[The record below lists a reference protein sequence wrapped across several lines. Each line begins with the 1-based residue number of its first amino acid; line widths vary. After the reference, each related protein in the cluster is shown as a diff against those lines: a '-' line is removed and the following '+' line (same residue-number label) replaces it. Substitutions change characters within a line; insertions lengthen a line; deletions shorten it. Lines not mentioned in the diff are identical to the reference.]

1 MKKVLP
7 HWAVVT
13 AACVFFATF
22 SGVFAQDDKPS
33 EPEPDEFVPLSEM
46 KPLEKP
52 YGYRNKHTF
61 QYGISAANTLI
72 NNAKKPTNPVK
83 FDEAAQSKQISDL
96 RGGLFLGNYR
106 PYLKYLYDE
115 THAFNIRA
123 RIGYKYDPTQ
133 SGLSQKQ
140 IDDTRTVVSTA
151 EYNLELFNAE
161 LNFNRHRFT
170 AGRAFYRLGR
180 GLLLANFADGAEYT
194 GTFKYLQIKA
204 QALYSGEYSG
214 CSISINGCRTNSD
227 ADIPIKSAYNIVP
240 GRPADAI
247 VADAGKRI
255 FLNAEIQSPALFGS
269 NAYLL
274 GMYSRDFARNEVTNA
289 KNNADNGKIFA
300 YDPIYLG
307 LGLSGYIVTPRLR
320 YLAEYVLQR
329 GQTYAASTGTGSTIV
344 NKQINIE
351 AWGFT
356 ADLNYSV
363 PLYEKFVKLGLLA
376 QYASAS
382 GRDTDKTSPS
392 SPSQQQNNGID
403 NNFYYFGVYSAGL
416 ALQPRISNLHI
427 IRAGIQLR
435 PLNYYYWGRNLMISF
450 RYSYYTKMDPQYVV
464 SDSDANIPEQGKR
477 KATLGNA
484 YDFQLVWDFRTDL
497 KLFYSY
503 GIFLPGSA
511 YTEADAK
518 TIHAHIVSLNFLF

>member
-7 HWAVVT
+7 NWAAIA
-13 AACVFFATF
+13 AACLFFATY
-22 SGVFAQDDKPS
+22 SVAFAEDEKRE

-52 YGYRNKHTF
+52 FGYRNKHSY
-61 QYGISAANTLI
+61 QYGVSAANTLI
-72 NNAKKPTNPVK
+72 NSAKKPTDIDK
-83 FDEAAQSKQISDL
+83 FNESAQQKQISDL

-106 PYLKYLYDE
+106 PYLKYLYNE

-133 SGLSQKQ
+133 SALSQKQ
-140 IDDTRTVVSTA
+140 IDDTKTVVSTA

-161 LNFNRHRFT
+161 FNFDRHRVT

-194 GTFKYLQIKA
+194 GSFKYLQVKA

-240 GRPADAI
+240 GRPADAV

-274 GMYSRDFARNEVTNA
+274 GMYSRDFARSEVTNA
-289 KNNADNGKIFA
+289 KNAADNGKIFA

-307 LGLSGYIVTPRLR
+307 LGLSGYVVTPRLR
-320 YLAEYVLQR
+320 YLTEYILQR

-344 NKQINIE
+344 NKQIDIE

-363 PLYEKFVKLGLLA
+363 PFYERYVKLGLLA
-376 QYASAS
+376 QYAAAS

-392 SPSQQQNNGID
+392 SPSQQQTRGID
-403 NNFYYFGVYSAGL
+403 NNFHYFGVYSAGL

-427 IRAGIQLR
+427 IRAGIQFR
-435 PLNYYYWGRNLMISF
+435 PLNYYYWGRNLMLSV
-450 RYSYYTKMDPQYVV
+450 RYSYYTKLNPQYVV
-464 SDSDANIPEQGKR
+464 SDSDASIPDQDKR
-477 KATLGNA
+477 RGFLGSA
-484 YDFQLVWDFRTDL
+484 YDFQLVWDIRTDL

-503 GIFLPGSA
+503 GIFLPGAA
-511 YTEADAK
+511 YTDADAK
-518 TIHAHIVSLNFLF
+518 TIHSHIVSLNFLF